1 MTEGDESGSVA
12 IRSVG
17 RPRLIQDNH
26 AIALQRAWSTPVASR
41 AGTLASVGR
50 DPETGGQM
58 SVDERI
64 ERSRLLYEQALFE
77 SDAGALTAAE
87 QELDGV
93 EADLAVARGR
103 VIHGRFLEQRAEDPE
118 QAREDPRELALF
130 ERAAE
135 LYRARGDVRGEA
147 ESLFWVGCC
156 QQLVRRDN
164 EAAVPLLWRSLEL
177 ATEADDPLTM
187 SEALRHLGIAEH
199 AAGRL
204 EAARLHLEE
213 STRLRREI
221 GAWPGVAS
229 NLVGLIYIAA
239 GQDRREDAL
248 ALAEEARAIAEAN
261 GAQGLLHQ
269 IDEARAQL

>member
-1 MTEGDESGSVA
+1 
-12 IRSVG
+12 
-17 RPRLIQDNH
+17 
-26 AIALQRAWSTPVASR
+26 
-41 AGTLASVGR
+41 
-50 DPETGGQM
+50 
-58 SVDERI
+58 VDERI
-64 ERSRLLYEQALFE
+64 ERSRLLYERALFE
-77 SDAGALTAAE
+77 SDGGALAE
-87 QELDGV
+87 AERELEGV
-93 EADLAVARGR
+93 AADLALAQGR
-103 VIHGRFLEQRAEDPE
+103 IIHGRFLQQRAEDPE

-135 LYRARGDVRGEA
+135 LYREHGDLRGEA

-156 QQLVRRDN
+156 HQVVRRDN
-164 EAAVPLLWRSLEL
+164 DAAVPILWRALEL
-177 ATEADDPLTM
+177 ATEAEDAVTM

-239 GQDRREDAL
+239 GQDRRDDAL
-248 ALAEEARAIAEAN
+248 KLAAEARAIAETS
-261 GAQGLLHQ
+261 GATGLLRQ
-269 IDEARAQL
+269 IEEASAQL

>member
-1 MTEGDESGSVA
+1 
-12 IRSVG
+12 
-17 RPRLIQDNH
+17 
-26 AIALQRAWSTPVASR
+26 
-41 AGTLASVGR
+41 
-50 DPETGGQM
+50 M

-64 ERSRLLYEQALFE
+64 ERSRLLYRRALFE
-77 SDAGALTAAE
+77 SDSGALAE
-87 QELDGV
+87 AERELEGV
-93 EADLAVARGR
+93 AADLALAQGR
-103 VIHGRFLEQRAEDPE
+103 IIHGRFLQQRAEDPE

-130 ERAAE
+130 ERAVE
-135 LYRARGDVRGEA
+135 LYRAHGDLRGEA

-156 QQLVRRDN
+156 HQVVRRDN
-164 EAAVPLLWRSLEL
+164 EAAVPVLWRSLEL
-177 ATEADDPLTM
+177 ATEAEDTMTM

-239 GQDRREDAL
+239 GQDRRDDAL
-248 ALAEEARAIAEAN
+248 KLVAEARAIAEAS
-261 GAQGLLHQ
+261 GATVLLRQ
-269 IDEARAQL
+269 IEEASAQL

>member
-1 MTEGDESGSVA
+1 
-12 IRSVG
+12 
-17 RPRLIQDNH
+17 
-26 AIALQRAWSTPVASR
+26 
-41 AGTLASVGR
+41 
-50 DPETGGQM
+50 M

-87 QELDGV
+87 RELDGV
-93 EADLAVARGR
+93 EADLALARGR
-103 VIHGRFLEQRAEDPE
+103 IIHGRFLEQRTEDPE

-156 QQLVRRDN
+156 HQLVRRDH
-164 EAAVPLLWRSLEL
+164 EAAVPLLWRSLVL
-177 ATEADDPLTM
+177 ATEADDPSTM

-248 ALAEEARAIAEAN
+248 ALAQEARAIAEAN
-261 GAQGLLHQ
+261 GAQGLLRQ